1 MKEYQLDYVKETLT
15 DILNEKVR
23 IIKLESVNDDKEIKI
38 VFRSTIYICEMFE
51 CCIDNINPNV
61 SSSIYPI
68 ETIINKVIE
77 EMKVVFLKRYFYKC
91 EEGEQY
97 ENMDEK

>member
-1 MKEYQLDYVKETLT
+1 MKKYQLDYVKETLT

-38 VFRSTIYICEMFE
+38 VFRSTIYTLEMFE
-51 CCIDNINPNV
+51 CSIENINPNV

-77 EMKVVFLKRYFYKC
+77 EMKVVFLKRYFYKY

-97 ENMDEK
+97 ENMDKK